1 MYSVCLQGSRMR
13 VRPLRTQEKDNAGG
27 AGQPCLLFAMLVD
40 RVSVARSVH
49 TALVLCMPQSVETE
63 LRRETQ
69 RQKARIVEL
78 EQELARANA
87 ALSAGTKTVAVEPLR
102 SGLTPEARRVGTIL
116 AHSRATV
123 SFVQPPLSAE
133 VPSPSPLRSRVA
145 PPWRHGRVVCRNT
158 RH

>member
-1 MYSVCLQGSRMR
+1 
-13 VRPLRTQEKDNAGG
+13 
-27 AGQPCLLFAMLVD
+27 
-40 RVSVARSVH
+40 
-49 TALVLCMPQSVETE
+49 MPQSVETE

-78 EQELARANA
+78 EQELARATA

-133 VPSPSPLRSRVA
+133 VPSPSPFARVLRPPGVTAVWCAETHDTDGVFEARGAVGGAVA
-145 PPWRHGRVVCRNT
+145 VSGAVCACVGIVGQRPFPPLVCWGGGASVVST
-158 RH
+158 